1 MTPTA
6 KLTMR
11 LHVDAM
17 VSDDAIPYKNFCDA
31 CNSQDVGGLH
41 VHYVFWGKGFV
52 PKDCA
57 GDDSRSIE
65 FKGEGR

>member
-17 VSDDAIPYKNFCDA
+17 VSDDAIPYKDCCNA

-41 VHYVFWGKGFV
+41 VHDVLGEKGV
-52 PKDCA
+52 AAEVCA

-65 FKGEGR
+65 F